1 MIIQDSLYNARIL
14 ELAAGIPQLCRL
26 NHPHV
31 TATAHSKL
39 CGSTITVDICITDN
53 LVSDFG
59 FDIKA
64 CALGKAAAAIMAT
77 NIIGS
82 SEEELRNIREA
93 VRAMLKD
100 GAAPPIRKWAD
111 AAVLEPVRNY
121 KARHASTLLAFD
133 AVVKA
138 FDSIKLLKNID

>member
-1 MIIQDSLYNARIL
+1 MNTQESLYNDRIL
-14 ELAAGIPQLCRL
+14 QLAADIPRL
-26 NHPHV
+26 YRLSHPHA
-31 TATAHSKL
+31 TAVAHSKL

-53 LVSDFG
+53 LVSNFG

-82 SEEELRNIREA
+82 NEEELRNIREA
-93 VRAMLKD
+93 VCAMLKD
-100 GAAPPIRKWAD
+100 SAAPPQGKWAD
-111 AAVLEPVRNY
+111 TAVLEPVRDY
-121 KARHASTLLAFD
+121 KARHASTLLVFD

-138 FDSIKLLKNID
+138 FDNIKLI